1 MEKIHIEIALLL
13 FLCLR
18 AVMFCRTTILK
29 LAQLPKFT
37 LRRSSP
43 KVRFF
48 QLDPYGAHIQIE
60 NILSIEDM
68 SDYCPSN
75 DSYSREI

>member
-1 MEKIHIEIALLL
+1 MKIAFLL
-13 FLCLR
+13 FSCLR
-18 AVMFCRTTILK
+18 AVMFRTTTILK
-29 LAQLPKFT
+29 LAQLRCPK
-37 LRRSSP
+37 SP
-43 KVRFF
+43 LDGPVQKLVF

-60 NILSIEDM
+60 NILNIEDM